1 MVDKASSSICPPI
14 QKFIPLDRAAWLS
27 KNCTGY
33 LCACVLPSCRLHNG
47 SGHDYILGI
56 QDTRIVQWAL
66 RWRRGV
72 FATHA
77 TCPRCKMPFRTSHV
91 GRCKLL
97 ASSMETG
104 SYIQEDVVV
113 YGNDLPSGYSIIDA
127 ALNHKDIDTFC
138 MMVERLCVVLNVPL
152 SEV

>member
-1 MVDKASSSICPPI
+1 M
-14 QKFIPLDRAAWLS
+14 F
-27 KNCTGY
+27 
-33 LCACVLPSCRLHNG
+33 
-47 SGHDYILGI
+47 
-56 QDTRIVQWAL
+56 
-66 RWRRGV
+66 
-72 FATHA
+72 
-77 TCPRCKMPFRTSHV
+77 FRTSHV

-138 MMVERLCVVLNVPL
+138 MMVERLCISLIVCCVERA
-152 SEV
+152 SI

>member
-1 MVDKASSSICPPI
+1 MS
-14 QKFIPLDRAAWLS
+14 
-27 KNCTGY
+27 
-33 LCACVLPSCRLHNG
+33 
-47 SGHDYILGI
+47 
-56 QDTRIVQWAL
+56 
-66 RWRRGV
+66 
-72 FATHA
+72 
-77 TCPRCKMPFRTSHV
+77 FRTSHV

-113 YGNDLPSGYSIIDA
+113 HGNDLPFGYSIIDA